1 MSQNHEVNAS
11 GIFSFLYHT
20 RVKVMKEETTIVN
33 LSLAFSL
40 VSLLCAPWLVVI
52 GAVVA
57 LALGYRFT
65 IVRRAQ
71 GFSENWNSVVH
82 SAADHVKSAVD
93 QFGGNNGD
101 RPDGSMES

>member
-20 RVKVMKEETTIVN
+20 RIKVMKGETTIVN

-57 LALGYRFT
+57 LALGYRFSF
-65 IVRRAQ
+65 VRKAE
-71 GFSENWNSVVH
+71 GFSESWNNVVH
-82 SAADHVKSAVD
+82 NATDHVKSAVE
-93 QFGGNNGD
+93 QFGKEEEDNS
-101 RPDGSMES
+101 GSGMGQ